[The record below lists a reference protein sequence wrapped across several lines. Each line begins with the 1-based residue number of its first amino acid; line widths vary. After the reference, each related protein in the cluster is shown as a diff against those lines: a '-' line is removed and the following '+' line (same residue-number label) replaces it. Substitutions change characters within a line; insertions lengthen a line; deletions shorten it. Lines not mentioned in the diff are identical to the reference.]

1 MTRSMLIAAAVLPL
15 AACAGAGSEGPG
27 TPVAAAQGPCRA
39 EGLERFT
46 GQKVTDALGAEIL
59 RASGAK
65 TLRWGGP
72 GMAMTMDFRP
82 DRVTVSYDAQMVV
95 TRVNCG

>member
-15 AACAGAGSEGPG
+15 AACAGAGGERPG
-27 TPVAAAQGPCRA
+27 TPVTVAEGPCKA
-39 EGLERFT
+39 DGLERFT
-46 GQKVTDALGAEIL
+46 GQKVTDTLGAEIL
-59 RASGAK
+59 KAAGAK

-82 DRVTVSYDAQMVV
+82 DRVTVSYDDQMMV
-95 TRVNCG
+95 TQARCG